1 MRIQYYLEKTLNIKG
16 KIMNKRFRK
25 LIDFINLKKNEYIK
39 DENINNDRV
48 IGSETMTK
56 KMPVLFLG
64 HGSPMNV
71 VLDNDYTRDLIELG
85 KTLEKPKAILVLSAH
100 WKTRGGYI
108 NYADKPKQI
117 YDFSGFP
124 EELYNI
130 KYEPNGGLEYA
141 EKVYRILEEDG
152 YKLTEEWGLDHGA
165 WGVLKFLFPNA
176 DIPTFQVSLN
186 ANLSE
191 AEHYKIGR
199 KLAKL
204 REEGIL
210 IIGSGNIVHNF
221 QYFDYEMY
229 GEGSKEAKEF
239 DNYIKEAL
247 LNNDSEKIVNYKKLG
262 NLAKFAAPSDEHYLP
277 MIYISALQEEDDKVE
292 FIHESIQNRTMSMR
306 SVKIG

>member
-1 MRIQYYLEKTLNIKG
+1 
-16 KIMNKRFRK
+16 MNKRFRK
-25 LIDFINLKKNEYIK
+25 LMEFINLKKMVYIES
-39 DENINNDRV
+39 ENIDNNKERGYE
-48 IGSETMTK
+48 IMTK

-64 HGSPMNV
+64 HGSPINV
-71 VLDNDYTRDLIELG
+71 VLDNDYTRDLVELG
-85 KTLEKPKAILVLSAH
+85 KNLEKPKAILVLSAH

-108 NYADKPKQI
+108 NYAEKPKQI
-117 YDFSGFP
+117 YDFYGFP

-130 KYEPNGGLEYA
+130 KYEPNGGKEYA
-141 EKVYRILEEDG
+141 EKVYRILKEDG
-152 YKLTEEWGLDHGA
+152 YQLTAEWGLDHGA
-165 WGVLKFLFPNA
+165 WGVLNSLFPNA
-176 DIPTFQVSLN
+176 DVPTFQVSLN
-186 ANLSE
+186 GDLSE
-191 AEHYKIGR
+191 EEHYKIGR

-221 QYFDYEMY
+221 QSFDYEMY

-247 LNNDSEKIVNYKKLG
+247 LNNDSDKIVNYKKLG
-262 NLAKFAAPSDEHYLP
+262 DLAKFAAPSDEHYLP

-292 FIHESIQNRTMSMR
+292 FIHESIQNKTMSMR

>member
-1 MRIQYYLEKTLNIKG
+1 
-16 KIMNKRFRK
+16 MNKKFKK
-25 LIDFINLKKNEYIK
+25 LIDFISFRNNEEIK
-39 DENINNDRV
+39 DENINSNIIR
-48 IGSETMTK
+48 GSETMTK

-71 VLDNDYTRDLIELG
+71 VLDNDYTRDLIEFG

-108 NYADKPKQI
+108 NYAEKPKQI
-117 YDFSGFP
+117 YDFYGFP
-124 EELYNI
+124 EDLYNI

-141 EKVYRILEEDG
+141 KKVYEILEEDG
-152 YKLTEEWGLDHGA
+152 YKLTADWGLDHGA
-165 WGVLKFLFPNA
+165 WGVLDFIFPNA
-176 DIPTFQVSLN
+176 DVPTFQVSLN
-186 ANLSE
+186 GNLSE
-191 AEHYKIGR
+191 EEHYKIGR

-210 IIGSGNIVHNF
+210 IVGSGNIVHNF
-221 QYFDYEMY
+221 ENFDYEMY

-247 LNNDSEKIVNYKKLG
+247 LNNDSDKIVNYKKLG
-262 NLAKFAAPSDEHYLP
+262 DLAKFAAPTDEHYLP
-277 MIYISALQEEDDKVE
+277 MIYISALQEDDDKVE
-292 FIHESIQNRTMSMR
+292 FIHESIQNKTMSMR

>member
-1 MRIQYYLEKTLNIKG
+1 MNNKFEKLMNIIKF
-16 KIMNKRFRK
+16 N
-25 LIDFINLKKNEYIK
+25 KNEDIRDK
-39 DENINNDRV
+39 NNRK
-48 IGSETMTK
+48 IGSGNMIK

-64 HGSPMNV
+64 HGSPMNI

-108 NYADKPKQI
+108 NYSEKPKQI

-141 EKVYRILEEDG
+141 EKVYKILEEDG
-152 YKLTEEWGLDHGA
+152 YKLTEEWGLDHGT

-191 AEHYKIGR
+191 EEHYKIGR

-247 LNNDSEKIVNYKKLG
+247 LNNNSGKIINYKKLG
-262 NLAKFAAPSDEHYLP
+262 SLAKFAAPSDEHYLP
-277 MIYISALQEEDDKVE
+277 MIYISALQEEDDKIE